1 MAVLLSLH
9 IEVVMQKSKKLSF
22 WKGSKSESSIVFAR
36 FFVSSVRCVGSC
48 GYVAGRL
55 YCEAVFVL
63 ILLLYIRA
71 VCFLVVFG
79 FQFG

>member
-1 MAVLLSLH
+1 
-9 IEVVMQKSKKLSF
+9 MQKSKKISF
-22 WKGSKSESSIVFAR
+22 WKCAESESSNVFAR
-36 FFVSSVRCVGSC
+36 LFVSSVRCFGSC

-55 YCEAVFVL
+55 YRAAVFVL

-79 FQFG
+79 LQFG